1 MLTTHSTTTN
11 LSCHRPLLQP
21 PDTSP
26 LVPPT
31 PPSTPAPLAVTTAN
45 SAVARRL
52 VQNHSHHH
60 HTLLTV
66 LPASSRARVSA
77 ATATALATISTAVD
91 APAPSPGAHRL
102 GQRHPHRAA
111 PGSSQLQLLSCHHRC
126 QWATSLPHVT
136 SASRAPSAS
145 PPSFTA
151 VTPAPSPA
159 SQCFCFQQNKHLH
172 GDCAGLTGLSVS
184 QGVWAARKVCSAVS
198 PIHMGAQLSPRHTL
212 LQTVTWPS
220 CWLAA
225 VGLADDSI
233 RFSPSLPG
241 GPLDVLPQKGA
252 FFCGVER
259 IPDPRDGLSDAQPGP
274 TLCGIKGDPLPAA
287 LAPRLAPSM
296 HRMCPLPPLVSQP
309 LLLEPTPCS
318 ALGPG

>member
-1 MLTTHSTTTN
+1 MYGAITRKRAL
-11 LSCHRPLLQP
+11 LPRESCFPKSCASAARLAKAHVIRVFILYLMH
-21 PDTSP
+21 TS
-26 LVPPT
+26 
-31 PPSTPAPLAVTTAN
+31 STPLAAQD
-45 SAVARRL
+45 A
-52 VQNHSHHH
+52 
-60 HTLLTV
+60 
-66 LPASSRARVSA
+66 ASSRARVSA

-184 QGVWAARKVCSAVS
+184 QGVWAVQS
-198 PIHMGAQLSPRHTL
+198 PPF
-212 LQTVTWPS
+212 TWVPS
-220 CWLAA
+220 CPPGIL
-225 VGLADDSI
+225 
-233 RFSPSLPG
+233 FSK
-241 GPLDVLPQKGA
+241 Q
-252 FFCGVER
+252 
-259 IPDPRDGLSDAQPGP
+259 
-274 TLCGIKGDPLPAA
+274 
-287 LAPRLAPSM
+287 
-296 HRMCPLPPLVSQP
+296 
-309 LLLEPTPCS
+309 
-318 ALGPG
+318 